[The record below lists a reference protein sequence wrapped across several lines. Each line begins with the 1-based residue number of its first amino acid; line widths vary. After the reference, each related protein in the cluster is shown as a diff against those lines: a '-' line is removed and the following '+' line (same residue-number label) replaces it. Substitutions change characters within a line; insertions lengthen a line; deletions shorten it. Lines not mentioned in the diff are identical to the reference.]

1 LRQAGNEGSEHY
13 PRLLVIVGEN
23 SHITIIDEYSGG
35 PEDPDAEICYS
46 NGAVEFFV
54 GRESKCCYVMLQ
66 RQTHSVNSYLTYR
79 AAVEQG
85 AELLTVPLSFGAG
98 QSKQNFGIR
107 INGEN
112 SSSRIHGLLFGSER
126 QRFDNHTLHHH
137 AANRTESNIDFKV
150 VLRDRANSAYTGLI
164 RIDQTSRGCQ
174 AYQENRNLLLDDGT
188 RAEAIPELEILNEDV
203 QCSHGATA
211 GPIDPETIF
220 FLQARGIEAAEAV
233 RIVVGGFVQST
244 LKQVPADIRDR
255 ISGFVSERLQEI

>member
-54 GRESKCCYVMLQ
+54 GRESKCCYVM

-85 AELLTVPLSFGAG
+85 SELLTVPLSFGAG